1 MQKQKSKV
9 LSQIIAWSGLIGI
22 VGGFFI
28 LQVDITRMPQ
38 DGFQTLLL
46 ILLLVPEIWLVQFWN
61 SLFF

>member
-1 MQKQKSKV
+1 
-9 LSQIIAWSGLIGI
+9 LIGI

-28 LQVDITRMPQ
+28 LQIDITRMPR